1 MRRVENMSRLII
13 SDMLKRGWLVN
24 QVKLYLHEIDI
35 LTNFHFLNIGGEYGG
50 YSSVLHCSGARG

>member
-1 MRRVENMSRLII
+1 MSRLII